1 MELHKIDSIQEL
13 RQERLR
19 LQQEADVARELLHF
33 KVQGA
38 IESSKK
44 GLLGSW
50 KAIIPVVLAAGIQQF
65 TSNNSSRIP
74 RGTRGENEFF
84 ATFQE
89 GFHAFQRPGNE
100 RWIALFPIIIR
111 LWELWQDRQD
121 ERSEL
126 VPSPVNQESIIRKE
140 SALRSEEPVLC

>member
-1 MELHKIDSIQEL
+1 MELHKIDSIQAL
-13 RQERLR
+13 RQEKLR
-19 LQQEADVARELLHF
+19 LQQEAEVARELLHF

-38 IESSKK
+38 IDSSKK

-50 KAIIPVVLAAGIQQF
+50 KAIIPVVIAAGIQQF
-65 TSNNSSRIP
+65 TSKNASRVA
-74 RGTRGENEFF
+74 RGDQGENEFF

-89 GFHAFQRPGNE
+89 GYHAFQRPGNE

-121 ERSEL
+121 EKSEL
-126 VPSPVNQESIIRKE
+126 VSSPASQQPIIKKE
-140 SALRSEEPVLC
+140 SPSRSEVPILH